1 MLPSYL
7 RTAHT
12 TLSPWKSAA
21 MYGWTRTRGSS
32 RSDSCFG
39 QPYSF
44 EHGSWRNIE
53 CDILAD
59 MIWVCCIPQRNSVL
73 PLTSAI
79 SWCRIARNGTELTSE
94 NCDSV
99 TKFLNQLS
107 VSQHVRIS
115 VKLSATVWI
124 KANSRIWMDGMKSL
138 RYIWAAHLSCQSF
151 RTYQYHEKSHVPETA
166 SCIWGVHDLFS
177 VGLQLDHQNSKQIL
191 EG

>member
-1 MLPSYL
+1 
-7 RTAHT
+7 
-12 TLSPWKSAA
+12 

-59 MIWVCCIPQRNSVL
+59 MIWVYCIPQRSGGL

-79 SWCRIARNGTELTSE
+79 SRCRIARNGTELTSE
-94 NCDSV
+94 NRDSM
-99 TKFLNQLS
+99 TKFLNQLY
-107 VSQHVRIS
+107 VSQHFRIS

-124 KANSRIWMDGMKSL
+124 QANSRIWVDRMKSL
-138 RYIWAAHLSCQSF
+138 RYIWAAHLPCQCL
-151 RTYQYHEKSHVPETA
+151 RTYQYHEKSHVSETA
-166 SCIWGVHDLFS
+166 SCIWGVHDLFFM
-177 VGLQLDHQNSKQIL
+177 GPQLDHENSKQML
-191 EG
+191 KG